1 MVVLAVTIFACW
13 ISLASWFL
21 ALPHVRCIS
30 LRCVD
35 AAAVQPTGSHKSYIL
50 LCRAD
55 EPCVLLLRRSSL
67 TTVVCLVFS
76 REKALSAVVVDE
88 MHLIGDSAR
97 GFLLELMLTKQRL
110 LCPTSVQVRGPVA
123 AIPSCCSCCTE
134 RPLSGRICVGF
145 VVERLCA
152 VRCCQRGVPHH
163 AVSLRAQSGGP
174 LLSCFVRDHGGF
186 WAFGQVWL
194 PAQRQA
200 HLYHALLS

>member
-1 MVVLAVTIFACW
+1 MC
-13 ISLASWFL
+13 ASSVEAFV
-21 ALPHVRCIS
+21 AHN
-30 LRCVD
+30 
-35 AAAVQPTGSHKSYIL
+35 
-50 LCRAD
+50 
-55 EPCVLLLRRSSL
+55 
-67 TTVVCLVFS
+67 CLVFS

-110 LCPTSVQVRGPVA
+110 LCPNSVQVRGPVA

-163 AVSLRAQSGGP
+163 AVSLRAQSSGP

-186 WAFGQVWL
+186 WGRLVRFGFQPSGKPTSTTSSYLKQCTFFVF
-194 PAQRQA
+194 RVDR
-200 HLYHALLS
+200 LLL